1 MITLV
6 FIGIRLGA
14 FMGVLGQPTE
24 EKLEL
29 MGLFCGLFM
38 KVVHDADSI
47 SNLRER
53 ESELAKLGGE
63 IRKRN
68 QMIFFSGVEN
78 QDFPIN
84 RQIGGRWFDE
94 TLLEPS
100 QFEMI

>member
-1 MITLV
+1 
-6 FIGIRLGA
+6 
-14 FMGVLGQPTE
+14 MGVLGQPTE

-84 RQIGGRWFDE
+84 RQIGGRSVSYTHLRAHE
-94 TLLEPS
+94 TDSYLVCRLLLEKKKK
-100 QFEMI
+100 